1 MTLIRRDTKAAIIG
15 IFSQVFLHQELCV
28 NFYSLNWPPTKVHNG
43 EEIVR
48 ERALRLVHT
57 KLKTN
62 TSDLLNKEAQAQ
74 VITEVLLSR
83 SYLKSFLQ
91 LIAEIKK
98 VFASATVTGEEF
110 PRLMAILNMTYL
122 PKSTAGQVSLLPW
135 WAAISHFEFRRRWLR
150 WWPPWLTLTWPRTL
164 TMPGTNSSRSYFQ
177 DFSYIFQRWGDGPI
191 VAVCHSR
198 SPILFGICES
208 FLWSQGYW
216 KGPEKYWPLVK
227 VPSTAFAEYLIS
239 KVLPHYYLL
248 SEIPGTD
255 TKYVSHWDIVS
266 ITFSSNLKFHHNC
279 PGLRFASWPLR
290 CACTWASWTTL
301 EKLLRMFSTDWST
314 TCHWWAPL
322 H

>member
-28 NFYSLNWPPTKVHNG
+28 NFSSLNWPPTKVHNG

-122 PKSTAGQVSLLPW
+122 PKSTAGQVSYSGWYLDQLHPD
-135 WAAISHFEFRRRWLR
+135 ILGS
-150 WWPPWLTLTWPRTL
+150 
-164 TMPGTNSSRSYFQ
+164 
-177 DFSYIFQRWGDGPI
+177 DGDGYDGDHHGWPWHDQGLWLCQVPI
-191 VAVCHSR
+191 RHALIFKTSVIFFSAEAMDRLLQCATHALPYFSASVS
-198 SPILFGICES
+198 LFYDHKDI
-208 FLWSQGYW
+208 
-216 KGPEKYWPLVK
+216 EKDQKNIDRL
-227 VPSTAFAEYLIS
+227 
-239 KVLPHYYLL
+239 
-248 SEIPGTD
+248 
-255 TKYVSHWDIVS
+255 
-266 ITFSSNLKFHHNC
+266 
-279 PGLRFASWPLR
+279 
-290 CACTWASWTTL
+290 
-301 EKLLRMFSTDWST
+301 
-314 TCHWWAPL
+314 
-322 H
+322 